1 MITLI
6 GVGHVFDIRPNVEKL
21 IYDRMPSVVCVELDK
36 YRYEALLNREMSR
49 DGPVVYK
56 LLSRFQKKMAN
67 KYGVDVGEEMLGAIA
82 MAKKIGAKLAFID
95 VDATFVFDRFWAS
108 MSFSEKLK
116 LIIGAFGGV
125 FVRKKQ
131 VEREL
136 KKFREN
142 SEQYL
147 EMFSKEFPTIK
158 EELIDRRDMH
168 MAKAIRKLNS
178 EYSTLVAVVG
188 DGHIMGISKM
198 LHDLELEIIRLNE
211 LREMKFP
218 ESKEQSTS
226 TREVKFSYTYSE
238 KTDENSH
245 KKVKAESIKKSVGKP
260 SKKSMKNVKRGLK
273 KKE

>member
-1 MITLI
+1 MITLL
-6 GVGHVFDIRPNVEKL
+6 GVGHVFNIRSNVEKV

-36 YRYEALLNREMSR
+36 YRYEALLNRKMSR

-142 SEQYL
+142 SEQYM
-147 EMFSKEFPTIK
+147 EMFSQEFPTIK
-158 EELIDRRDMH
+158 EELIDRRDTH

-178 EYSTLVAVVG
+178 EYSSLVAVVG
-188 DGHIMGISKM
+188 DGHIMGISKI

-218 ESKEQSTS
+218 ASKEQASS
-226 TREVKFSYTYSE
+226 TREVKFSYTFSE
-238 KTDENSH
+238 KTDE
-245 KKVKAESIKKSVGKP
+245 KT
-260 SKKSMKNVKRGLK
+260 
-273 KKE
+273 